1 MKVAAGLEEIYQNR
15 GRVSA
20 KDKLHGFLKAKQ
32 APFWDDLDPEQKEKA
47 LEASMEEI
55 EQDDNAM
62 PWPEPLDAAAF
73 YGLAG
78 ETVKKLSPFTEADEA
93 ALLMNF
99 LAAMGNA
106 VGRAVWW
113 EVSGTKHY
121 CNLFAALVGNT
132 AKGRKGTSW
141 GPIRELML
149 LVDEDWGRFRH
160 VGGLSSGEGLVWQV
174 RDEIYRIRGGKEELE
189 DKGESD
195 KRLLII
201 EGEFGRGLK
210 AMAREGNTLS
220 AMLREAWDGPGVW
233 RSLTKKDNTK
243 ATNPHVSLLAH
254 VTRQELRKEFAAVEV
269 FNGLGNRFLWCCVRR
284 SKLLP
289 FGGGDMRPVVEELS
303 LKIRPILAWILGQGN
318 PVHFTTDAMKVWE
331 PLYGQLTADK
341 AGLIGAAL
349 GRAEAQIR
357 RLAVLYAAL
366 DRREKVDVEHL
377 MAACAVWQYCERSA
391 GYIFGADS
399 EEKDEAQEKIM
410 AFLKERG
417 EATQTELSVEC
428 FKRHGGQRLKDAL
441 ESLSAGGKI
450 EFRKE
455 VRGNKIRQTKVWFL
469 KQ

>member
-1 MKVAAGLEEIYQNR
+1 MKAAADVFEIFQNR
-15 GRVSA
+15 EKRKAEQEERLSA
-20 KDKLHGFLKAKQ
+20 VDA
-32 APFWDDLDPEQKEKA
+32 AEDDSA
-47 LEASMEEI
+47 I
-55 EQDDNAM
+55 
-62 PWPEPLDAAAF
+62 PWPEPLDEAAY

-78 ETVKKLSPFTEADEA
+78 EVVKGLAPYTEADEA

-106 VGRAVWW
+106 IGRAVWW

-121 CNLFAALVGNT
+121 CNLFAALVGST
-132 AKGRKGTSW
+132 SKGRKGTSW
-141 GPIRELML
+141 GPIRELMS
-149 LVDEDWGRFRH
+149 LVDEDWAKFRH
-160 VGGLSSGEGLVWQV
+160 VGGLSSGEGLTWQV
-174 RDEIYRIRGGKEELE
+174 RDETYKIKSGKEELE
-189 DKGESD
+189 DKGEPD

-201 EGEFGRGLK
+201 ESEFGRGLK

-220 AMLREAWDGPGVW
+220 AMLREAWDGPMVW
-233 RSLTKKDNTK
+233 RSLIKGDKTK
-243 ATNPHVSLLAH
+243 ATNPHISLVAH

-289 FGGGDMRPVVEELS
+289 FGGGENQPVVEALAA
-303 LKIRPILAWILGQGN
+303 KIRPLLAWIRGQGN
-318 PVHFTTDAMKVWE
+318 PIGFTTEAMKIWE
-331 PLYGQLTADK
+331 QLYGQLSSDK
-341 AGLIGAAL
+341 TGLIGAAL

-357 RLAVLYAAL
+357 RLAVLYAVL
-366 DRREKVDVEHL
+366 DRRENVDAEHL
-377 MAACAVWQYCERSA
+377 LAACAVWEYCERSA

-399 EEKDEAQEKIM
+399 EEKDEVQEKIM

>member
-47 LEASMEEI
+47 LEAGMEEI

-189 DKGESD
+189 DKGEPD

-210 AMAREGNTLS
+210 AMARQGNTLS
-220 AMLREAWDGPGVW
+220 AMLREAWDGPIIW
-233 RSLTKKDNTK
+233 RS
-243 ATNPHVSLLAH
+243 
-254 VTRQELRKEFAAVEV
+254 
-269 FNGLGNRFLWCCVRR
+269 
-284 SKLLP
+284 
-289 FGGGDMRPVVEELS
+289 
-303 LKIRPILAWILGQGN
+303 
-318 PVHFTTDAMKVWE
+318 
-331 PLYGQLTADK
+331 
-341 AGLIGAAL
+341 
-349 GRAEAQIR
+349 
-357 RLAVLYAAL
+357 
-366 DRREKVDVEHL
+366 
-377 MAACAVWQYCERSA
+377 
-391 GYIFGADS
+391 
-399 EEKDEAQEKIM
+399 
-410 AFLKERG
+410 
-417 EATQTELSVEC
+417 
-428 FKRHGGQRLKDAL
+428 
-441 ESLSAGGKI
+441 
-450 EFRKE
+450 
-455 VRGNKIRQTKVWFL
+455 
-469 KQ
+469 